1 MARKKMT
8 KAQVRK
14 TMQSAKNAL
23 YKLFMDKFDHGTK
36 SEVTLSTK
44 KLEEMY
50 FPLMRA
56 KDKL

>member
-1 MARKKMT
+1 MPKKKLT

-14 TMQSAKNAL
+14 TMQSAKNAI
-23 YKLFMDKFDHGTK
+23 YNLFMDKFNYGSK
-36 SEVTLSTK
+36 SEVTISTK

>member
-1 MARKKMT
+1 MARKRMT

-23 YKLFMDKFDHGTK
+23 YKLFMDKFDFGTK
-36 SEVTLSTK
+36 SEVTMSTK

>member
-1 MARKKMT
+1 MT